1 MHRSAIT
8 AEGGGAADARVPAM
22 VLVQQPVLLS
32 WSSLLHLKA
41 ALLSCSKIIKTLA
54 AGMLNG
60 RMPDAPSPRC
70 AIACC
75 DRVLINVQAALCKL
89 GQQIAKVAV
98 YLEAVAAAQAE
109 AGLEPAGHRA
119 WAWEMC
125 EGELQ
130 CHRQWR
136 DWPQQGA
143 HSHSSSQLH
152 NSNCDRCAERLP
164 KPK

>member
-1 MHRSAIT
+1 
-8 AEGGGAADARVPAM
+8 
-22 VLVQQPVLLS
+22 
-32 WSSLLHLKA
+32 
-41 ALLSCSKIIKTLA
+41 
-54 AGMLNG
+54 MLNG
-60 RMPDAPSPRC
+60 RMPDAPSL
-70 AIACC
+70 A
-75 DRVLINVQAALCKL
+75 VLINVQAALCKL

-152 NSNCDRCAERLP
+152 NSNCTIDVLKGCQNQSETFQKWWGSSRNL
-164 KPK
+164 